1 MRITFLMPCY
11 IWAPSGGARVVYEY
25 ANRLASRGHQVT
37 VVHPLRLRF
46 NPRDKVTAYEWVR
59 DKAEWLRGRVWEP
72 HIDWQPIDKKVA
84 VRFVPTSDTRY
95 IPDGDAI
102 FATSWHTVASVRQ
115 YPEAKGEKC
124 YLIQHY
130 EVWQGRKEF
139 VDATWRSDL
148 HKVVI
153 AKWLKELGEELG
165 CRDVTYIPNAINH
178 DLYRPT
184 RPIED
189 RPRQVAMMFS
199 PVKFKGSADGIRALE
214 ITKQR
219 FPDLKA
225 VFFSTSRFQ
234 GEIPDWI
241 ECHRNPSQEF
251 LVNTLLNGSSVFLSP
266 SLSEG
271 SPLPPA
277 EAAACG
283 CAIVSTSNRGVQE
296 YIEHGVSGLLSPPG
310 EPEKLAENLCGLLE
324 NDSVRV
330 QLAKAGLGK
339 VSLLSWEKSTD
350 LLESLL
356 KNVTNGNCGQV

>member
-1 MRITFLMPCY
+1 
-11 IWAPSGGARVVYEY
+11 
-25 ANRLASRGHQVT
+25 
-37 VVHPLRLRF
+37 
-46 NPRDKVTAYEWVR
+46 
-59 DKAEWLRGRVWEP
+59 
-72 HIDWQPIDKKVA
+72 
-84 VRFVPTSDTRY
+84 
-95 IPDGDAI
+95 
-102 FATSWHTVASVRQ
+102 
-115 YPEAKGEKC
+115 
-124 YLIQHY
+124 
-130 EVWQGRKEF
+130 
-139 VDATWRSDL
+139 
-148 HKVVI
+148 
-153 AKWLKELGEELG
+153 
-165 CRDVTYIPNAINH
+165 
-178 DLYRPT
+178 
-184 RPIED
+184 
-189 RPRQVAMMFS
+189 MFS

-241 ECHRNPSQEF
+241 ECHRNPSQGF